1 MTCSRCARDLEADS
15 AFCRYCGARVQTSE
29 SAAPRRLTRR
39 PAEGKLGGVCAGI
52 AEYLNTDPTVVRLV
66 WVILSVVPGV
76 IIGGLIAYVVAWI
89 LLPAEVASA
98 ATPQPAGR
106 HLQRSAT
113 DRKIAGVCGGLAEY
127 FGVDTTLVRIAAVV
141 LAIYPGAVI
150 CGVLVY
156 LLAWFVMPSAGSER
170 LEPSPST
177 S

>member
-1 MTCSRCARDLEADS
+1 MTCRRCARDIEADS
-15 AFCRYCGARVQTSE
+15 AFCRYCGAPAQE
-29 SAAPRRLTRR
+29 PAAPRRLTRR

-52 AEYLNTDPTVVRLV
+52 AAYLDTDVTVVRLV

-76 IIGGLIAYVVAWI
+76 IIGGLIAYIVAWI
-89 LLPAEVASA
+89 LLPAEDA
-98 ATPQPAGR
+98 APAR
-106 HLQRSAT
+106 PAAARRLHRSAT

-127 FGVDTTLVRIAAVV
+127 FGVDPTLVRIAAVV

-156 LLAWFVMPSAGSER
+156 LLAWFVMPSAHVER

-177 S
+177 P

>member
-1 MTCSRCARDLEADS
+1 MTCSRCTRDIEADS
-15 AFCRYCGARVQTSE
+15 AFCRYCGAPVHTDDPGS
-29 SAAPRRLTRR
+29 PRRLTRR

-52 AEYLNTDPTVVRLV
+52 AAYFNTDPTVVRLF

-76 IIGGLIAYVVAWI
+76 IIGGLIAYVVAWM
-89 LLPAEVASA
+89 LVPAETADVSRP
-98 ATPQPAGR
+98 ATAR
-106 HLQRSAT
+106 RLRRSVT

-127 FGVDTTLVRIAAVV
+127 FGVDSTLVRIAAVV

-170 LEPSPST
+170 LEPSVV
-177 S
+177 